1 MLHNSFQPMFAS
13 DLLSLSL
20 RALAAHRL
28 RSFLT
33 LLGIAVG
40 IAAVI
45 LLTSIGEGV
54 HRFVLAEF
62 TQFGTNVIE
71 IAPGKTRAS
80 GGPGGLQTT
89 VRLLT
94 LDDARALA
102 RVPGVVAATPI
113 VWGNSEV
120 NANGRLRRTTVQGVG
135 AAMREIVKMQVQS
148 GGFLPD
154 EPFEHARPL
163 AVLGPK
169 LKQELFG
176 SESALGQR
184 LRIGGLQFRI
194 VGVMAPKGQFLGMDL
209 DDTVFIPT
217 ARALELY
224 NREGLMRI
232 NLTYREGLRTAD
244 VVANVTAVLAARHGR
259 EDFSLTTQ
267 EDMLRTLSKIL
278 NVLTMAV
285 GALGG
290 ISLLVGGVGIV
301 TIMTIAVTERTN
313 EIGLLKALG
322 ARERTILGI
331 FLGEAV
337 ALSAVGGLLGLALG
351 IGVAQLLHLAVPALP
366 VQTPLSFVVLAEAV
380 AVVIGLAA
388 GVLPARNAARLDPVE
403 ALRAE

>member
-1 MLHNSFQPMFAS
+1 MTWTDAIHLA
-13 DLLSLSL
+13 L
-20 RALAAHRL
+20 RALTAHRL

-62 TQFGTNVIE
+62 SQFGTNIIE
-71 IAPGKTRAS
+71 IAPGKTAAS

-94 LDDARALA
+94 IEDVEALA
-102 RVPGVVAATPI
+102 RLPDITRSTPV

-120 NANGRLRRTTVQGVG
+120 NANGRLRRTTIYGVG
-135 AAMREIVKMQVQS
+135 PEMAELFTMKIAIGR
-148 GGFLPD
+148 FLPRED
-154 EPFEHARPL
+154 ADNARAF

-169 LKQELFG
+169 VKHELFG
-176 SESALGQR
+176 TEQALGQR
-184 LRIGGLQFRI
+184 LRVGGLQFRI
-194 VGVMAPKGQFLGMDL
+194 IGVLEPKGQFLGIDL
-209 DDTVFIPT
+209 DDTVYIPT

-224 NREGLMRI
+224 NRDGLMRI
-232 NLTYREGLRTAD
+232 DLGYREGANAKR
-244 VVANVTAVLAARHGR
+244 VAESVKSALAARHGR
-259 EDFSLTTQ
+259 EDFTMITQ

-278 NVLTMAV
+278 GILTAAV

-313 EIGLLKALG
+313 EIGLLKAIG
-322 ARERTILGI
+322 APERTILGI

-337 ALSAVGGLLGLALG
+337 ALAAIGGVGGLVLG
-351 IGVAQLLHLAVPALP
+351 IGLAQLLHLAFPALP
-366 VQTPLSFVVLAEAV
+366 VHTPWSFVLLAESV
-380 AVVIGLAA
+380 AVLIGLAA
-388 GVLPARNAARLDPVE
+388 GVLPARRAAGLNPVE